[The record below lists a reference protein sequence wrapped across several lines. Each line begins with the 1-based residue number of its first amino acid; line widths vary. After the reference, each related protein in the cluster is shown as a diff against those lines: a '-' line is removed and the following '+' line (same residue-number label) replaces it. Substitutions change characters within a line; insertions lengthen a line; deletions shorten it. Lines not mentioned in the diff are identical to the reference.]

1 MHDIPKNFTFLF
13 DQYGQIKYE
22 RLKQEENKIENFDY
36 NLTDPPIVILNAI
49 GDLVSLSIAA
59 KLPKSQQQI
68 MAYASYIFK
77 SAGEFDTSLTTWYNL
92 APADTTGHNFKTHFT
107 NAYENS
113 LKIKEK
119 IIKKST
125 LFANK
130 QGNFTTYKSANA

>member
-92 APADTTGHNFKTHFT
+92 APADTT
-107 NAYENS
+107 
-113 LKIKEK
+113 
-119 IIKKST
+119 
-125 LFANK
+125 
-130 QGNFTTYKSANA
+130 